1 MKKIFICLL
10 IVFFSCKNDKVKVEK
25 IYKSG
30 KIYKE
35 IFYEKNIDSYD
46 SIFYYK
52 DEKIE
57 TKIFSKDSLSNF
69 YVNYY
74 SNGNIESEGFK
85 VGNKFIGEWEF
96 YKPNGKLDKILE
108 YIIVCDSSYL
118 NQGRFF
124 DSNGNILLVKSNF
137 YEVEY
142 KPESSVNEKIKFS
155 FKYIRMYDSSN
166 VDLFISNEIESS
178 FCNLDTKKYLIDSF
192 NGENIIANI
201 GYSTTGKKNL
211 RGFIQEYLPLENYDL
226 NEDSLKPVRVV
237 YFDLPILV
245 K

>member
-57 TKIFSKDSLSNF
+57 TKIFSKDSLSDF

-74 SNGNIESEGFK
+74 SNGNIKSEGFK
-85 VGNKFIGEWEF
+85 VCDKFIGEWEF
-96 YKPNGKLDKILE
+96 YKPNGKLDKILD
-108 YIIVCDSSYL
+108 YVIICDSSYL

-124 DSNGNILLVKSNF
+124 DSNGKILLGKSNF

-142 KPESSVNEKIKFS
+142 KPESNINEKIKFS
-155 FKYIRMYDSSN
+155 FKYIRMYNGSN
-166 VDLFISNEIESS
+166 VDLFISDEIESS
-178 FCNLDTKKYLIDSF
+178 FCNLDTKKYLIESF
-192 NGENIIANI
+192 NGEKINANI
-201 GYSTTGKKNL
+201 GYSSKGKKNL
-211 RGFIQEYLPLENYDL
+211 RGFIQEYLPLKAFGL
-226 NEDSLKPVRVV
+226 NEDTLKPVRVV
-237 YFDLPILV
+237 YFDLPVLV